1 MPLPSFRHRRRIAIA
16 LTLFALVVMLGIV
29 WIQTGRLAN
38 VAVLT
43 GGTLLCCILLLAL
56 FGMRRRIPIL
66 PLGSVS
72 TWTQVHIY
80 MGFFT
85 AGVYWMHV
93 PNLIGNGIFECTL
106 SIIFLL
112 VTGSGFYGLYASRI
126 LPKRL
131 TAVEGQH
138 RFERVDWHRGQI
150 ADHARKLLEELSV
163 HVGIAVLGSFYTEHL
178 NPFFNSRP
186 SLTYVLVPNGGRRRR
201 LLSDLKDLERHLESE
216 GRGTAVKFA
225 ALVRRR
231 DDLDYQFALQLRLR
245 LWVTFHS
252 LLTFALVAG
261 GLIHSLLVFR
271 FAG

>member
-1 MPLPSFRHRRRIAIA
+1 MPLHSFRQRRRIAIT
-16 LTLFALVVMLGIV
+16 LTVFALLAMLGMV
-29 WIQTGRLAN
+29 WIQTGRLAD
-38 VAVLT
+38 VSLLT

-56 FGMRRRIPIL
+56 FGMRRRLPIL

-93 PNLIGNGIFECTL
+93 PNLIGNGIFECSL
-106 SIIFLL
+106 SIVFLL
-112 VTGSGFYGLYASRI
+112 VTLSGFYGLYASRT

-138 RFERVDWHRGQI
+138 RFDRVEWHRGQI
-150 ADHARKLLEELSV
+150 ADHATKLLEELSV
-163 HVGIAVLGSFYTEHL
+163 HVGIPVLGSFYTQHL

-186 SLTYVLVPNGGRRRR
+186 SLAYILVPTGVRRRR
-201 LLSDLKDLERHLESE
+201 LLSDLRDLERYLESE
-216 GRGTAVKFA
+216 GRSTAGRFA

-245 LWVTFHS
+245 LWVAFHS
-252 LLTFALVAG
+252 ILTLALVAG
-261 GLIHSLLVFR
+261 GLVHSFMAFR

>member
-1 MPLPSFRHRRRIAIA
+1 MPLPSFRQRRRIAIT
-16 LTLFALVVMLGIV
+16 LTLIALVVMFGIV
-29 WIQTGRLAN
+29 WIQTGRLAD
-38 VAVLT
+38 VAILT
-43 GGTLLCCILLLAL
+43 GGTLLCCVLLLAL

-112 VTGSGFYGLYASRI
+112 VTGSGFYGLYASRT

-138 RFERVDWHRGQI
+138 RFDRVEWHRGQI
-150 ADHARKLLEELSV
+150 ADHAKKLL
-163 HVGIAVLGSFYTEHL
+163 GGTECSCRD
-178 NPFFNSRP
+178 SRAWQLLHAAP
-186 SLTYVLVPNGGRRRR
+186 QPIFQLASLRWPMSWCPLAGE
-201 LLSDLKDLERHLESE
+201 DE
-216 GRGTAVKFA
+216 GCSAT
-225 ALVRRR
+225 
-231 DDLDYQFALQLRLR
+231 
-245 LWVTFHS
+245 
-252 LLTFALVAG
+252 
-261 GLIHSLLVFR
+261 
-271 FAG
+271 

>member
-1 MPLPSFRHRRRIAIA
+1 MPLFSFRQRRFIAIA
-16 LTLFALVVMLGIV
+16 LTLVAMLVMLGIV
-29 WIQTGRLAN
+29 LIQTVRLAN
-38 VAVLT
+38 VAMLT
-43 GGTLLCCILLLAL
+43 GATLLCCIILLAL

-66 PLGSVS
+66 PLGSMS

-85 AGVYWMHV
+85 TGVYWMHV
-93 PNLIGNGIFECTL
+93 PHLLGSGIFELPL
-106 SIIFLL
+106 SLVFLL
-112 VTGSGFYGLYASRI
+112 VTGSGFYGLHASRTV
-126 LPKRL
+126 PKLL

-138 RFERVDWHRGQI
+138 HFDRVKWDREQI

-163 HVGIAVLGSFYTEHL
+163 HVGIPVLGSFYTQHL

-186 SLTYVLVPNGGRRRR
+186 SLAYVLVPTGGRRRK

-216 GRGTAVKFA
+216 GQGMAERFA
-225 ALVRRR
+225 ELIQQR

-252 LLTFALVAG
+252 ILTLALVTG
-261 GLIHSLLVFR
+261 GLIHSFLAFR
-271 FAG
+271 LAG

>member
-1 MPLPSFRHRRRIAIA
+1 MPLPSFRHRRRIASA